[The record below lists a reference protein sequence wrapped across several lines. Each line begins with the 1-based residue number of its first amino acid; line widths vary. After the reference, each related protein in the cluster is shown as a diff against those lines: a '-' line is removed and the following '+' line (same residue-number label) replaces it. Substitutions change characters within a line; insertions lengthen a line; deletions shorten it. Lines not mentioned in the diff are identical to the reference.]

1 MTTELINNW
10 YLSVITA
17 ISDALSGFLTVI
29 PSIIGALIVF
39 SLGWMIAGVLKSA
52 VMKLLK
58 LIQLEPFAD
67 KVGITDALKKVGSKM
82 GPSELIGELVKWG
95 TVLVFLS
102 PSVEILG
109 LTQVTSLI
117 NQVLTYIPNVLVA
130 VLIVFF
136 GIIFADLTAQFVKGT
151 AAALGSTTST
161 ALSVVTK
168 YAIAIFAVLAALNQ
182 MGIAQ
187 GLIAT
192 LFTGFVAMFAIAG
205 GLAFGLGG
213 KDLAAEILDSLKKSL
228 QEKHLS

>member
-52 VMKLLK
+52 ALKLLN

-67 KVGITDALKKVGSKM
+67 KVGLTDALRKVGSKM

-151 AAALGSTTST
+151 AVALGSTTST
-161 ALSVVTK
+161 ALSMVTK

-213 KDLAAEILDSLKKSL
+213 KDLAAEILDALKKSL
-228 QEKHLS
+228 SEKKSS